1 MGEFRSILVR
11 IGQRLAPDPVRLARA
26 FGWLGL
32 DPEYGN
38 LDYHQNRYTPT
49 GKVRMEALAADQ
61 RRARRAD
68 GPGGAEHD
76 DGDRLGCECQQEM
89 ERSEWRWASSNGA
102 EEQAG
107 AGDDD

>member
-1 MGEFRSILVR
+1 MDSPQSIPVR

-38 LDYHQNRYTPT
+38 LEYHRSRYTPT
-49 GKVRMEALAADQ
+49 GKVRMKALAADQ
-61 RRARRAD
+61 RRARQAD
-68 GPGGAEHD
+68 GPGEAEHD
-76 DGDRLGCECQQEM
+76 GGDGLGCECRRGM
-89 ERSEWRWASSNGA
+89 ERSEWQWASSNGA

-107 AGDDD
+107 AGSDD